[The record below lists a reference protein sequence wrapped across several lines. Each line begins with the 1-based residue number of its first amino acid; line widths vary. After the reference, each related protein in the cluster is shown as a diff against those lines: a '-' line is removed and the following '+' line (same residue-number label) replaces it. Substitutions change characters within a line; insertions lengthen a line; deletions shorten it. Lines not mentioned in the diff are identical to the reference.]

1 MSPRRI
7 LRGIAIVLFW
17 IVFLMAFGL
26 LQSRSH
32 NAIALVTLGLIAI
45 LTFVSVLVHEL
56 GHAWAAHS
64 IGGRVEA
71 IVAFPFEL
79 RMRPWRLRMAQSRS
93 RGDLAG
99 YVVYAEPEFYTR
111 RAHAFVAAAGPAAD
125 FAFALLAVLI
135 ALGLAAIDWTGGAP
149 IMIETM
155 SHGAAASEAMPS
167 GLLPPEEEVARALAG
182 SLVEQSR
189 GEMAE
194 TAGLLATALAVLSAG
209 GGLVNLIPF
218 DGSDGEGIAEALF
231 PSWRA

>member
-1 MSPRRI
+1 MTPRRI

-17 IVFLMAFGL
+17 IVFAMAWGL
-26 LQSRSH
+26 LQSRGH
-32 NAIALVTLGLIAI
+32 NAVALVTWGLIAALI
-45 LTFVSVLVHEL
+45 FVSVLVHEL

-64 IGGRVEA
+64 IGARVEA
-71 IVAFPFEL
+71 IVVFPFEL
-79 RMRPWRLRMAQSRS
+79 RLRPWRLRLAKSRK

-125 FAFALLAVLI
+125 FALAALAVLV

-149 IMIETM
+149 IMVETM
-155 SHGAAASEAMPS
+155 SHGAAASESMPS
-167 GLLPPEEEVARALAG
+167 GLLPPEESATQALAR
-182 SLVEQSR
+182 SLREESR
-189 GEMAE
+189 REMWE
-194 TAGLLATALAVLSAG
+194 TAGLLATALAVISTG

-218 DGSDGEGIAEALF
+218 DGSDGEGIAVALF